1 MDWIEKN
8 IKNLNFQLIVAIIL
22 GLIVGLI
29 FPAFSKAIMPLG
41 TIFLN
46 MLKMIMVPLVFISIL
61 NGICR
66 IRKGKIFEKNLIKIV
81 LYFIITSVIA
91 IILGII
97 IGCIFNIGKNIENSF
112 LEAEIT
118 EEYKYSIVDN
128 IVSWFPTNIFEAF
141 KNADIPQ
148 ILIISLL
155 VGFAINKQGEKG
167 KKIYNVIEYCYD
179 IIINIVN
186 IIMKFAPI
194 GTFALIANMVL
205 TLNKSFIVTLA
216 LYIFADIIGC
226 SIIIFIEYSIMLKV
240 IANVSPKY
248 FFKKVWKIIVVAVT
262 TTSSVAT
269 LPISLKCLKDDM
281 KVEDEFASFALSLGN
296 AINKDGMAFPLGLI
310 SIFAANLYGV
320 PITIGYI
327 LNVIFVSL
335 LLSMS
340 TASVKGAG
348 IVISSNMLQS
358 LGFSLGLVPVL
369 TTIWPVI
376 DPGHT
381 TANCIGDICCIK
393 IVSER
398 ERNIVGESS
407 KK

>member
-1 MDWIEKN
+1 MKV
-8 IKNLNFQLIVAIIL
+8 FQLIVAIIL
-22 GLIVGLI
+22 GIIVGLV
-29 FPAFSKAIMPLG
+29 FPEFSKAIIPLG

-46 MLKMIMVPLVFISIL
+46 MLKMIMVPLVFVSIL

-66 IRKGKIFEKNLIKIV
+66 IRKGKKFEKNLIKIV
-81 LYFIITSVIA
+81 LYFIITSIIA
-91 IILGII
+91 IILGVI
-97 IGCIFNIGKNIENSF
+97 IGYGLNLGKNIENNFS
-112 LEAEIT
+112 ESEIT
-118 EEYKYSIVDN
+118 EEYSYSIVDN
-128 IVSWFPTNIFEAF
+128 IVSWFPTNIFESF
-141 KNADIPQ
+141 KNANIPQ
-148 ILIISLL
+148 ILIISLF
-155 VGFAINKQGEKG
+155 VGFAINKQGGKGEKVF
-167 KKIYNVIEYCYD
+167 NVIEYCYN

-186 IIMKFAPI
+186 IIIKFAPI

-216 LYIFADIIGC
+216 VYIFSDIIGC
-226 SIIIFIEYSIMLKV
+226 LIIIFIEYSIMLKV
-240 IANVSPKY
+240 LANVSPIY
-248 FFKKVWKIIVVAVT
+248 FFKKVWKIIIIAVT

-269 LPISLKCLKDDM
+269 LPISLKCLKEDM
-281 KVEDEFASFALSLGN
+281 EVEDEFASFALSLGN

-310 SIFAANLYGV
+310 SVFAANLYGV

-327 LNVIFVSL
+327 LNVIFISL

-358 LGFSLGLVPVL
+358 LGFSLGLIPVF
-369 TTIWPVI
+369 TTIWPII

-398 ERNIVGESS
+398 NNNKVEKC
-407 KK
+407 KKE